1 MAQKSLRSKSKAK
14 SAGALRK
21 YVGEAKKKATY
32 TKRLNTVEAK
42 ARANYIHSVEAA
54 MASRVPSDQRSK
66 LTIVKSSGPVTKQK
80 NAKKPLT
87 RGRTRKADRKPKK

>member
-21 YVGEAKKKATY
+21 YVGEAKKKKTF
-32 TKRLNTVEAK
+32 TKTKNTAENK
-42 ARANYIHSVEAA
+42 ARAHYISSVENA

-66 LTIVKSSGPVTKQK
+66 LSIVKSSGPAEKK
-80 NAKKPLT
+80 KHMKKPLT
-87 RGRTRKADRKPKK
+87 RGRKRKTGK